1 MVYCTKC
8 GTKNEE
14 NVKSCIN
21 CNESLMITQT
31 ARGNRKRKEDNCF
44 GSQKENDC
52 FGLPHGG
59 AIGGILIGL
68 IIVLWGLSSF
78 LDISFGSYMWPIII
92 IIFGT
97 LMVIGA
103 LYSMNRRR

>member
-8 GTKNEE
+8 GTKNED
-14 NVKSCIN
+14 NAKFCVN
-21 CNESLMITQT
+21 CKESLMITQT
-31 ARGNRKRKEDNCF
+31 VRTERRRRE
-44 GSQKENDC
+44 SEC

-59 AIGGILIGL
+59 SVAGLVIGL
-68 IIVLWGLSSF
+68 IIILWGVTSV
-78 LDISFGSYMWPIII
+78 LDVDFGSYLWALVI

-103 LYSMNRRR
+103 LYKMKRN